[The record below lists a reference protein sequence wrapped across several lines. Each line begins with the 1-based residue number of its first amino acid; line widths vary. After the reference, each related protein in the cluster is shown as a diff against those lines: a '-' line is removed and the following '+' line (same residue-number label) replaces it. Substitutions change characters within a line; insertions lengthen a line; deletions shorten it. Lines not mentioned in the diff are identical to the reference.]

1 VSEAHSI
8 WRQATLTTT
17 PQPLDSTTS
26 RRVLVVEDDPVI
38 SHLIDHLLR
47 RRGFTVQV
55 ASDGHQADELLDT
68 LPPPAVVILDVMLPF
83 VDGFTLV
90 ERLRRTPGWASV
102 PVIMLTSKSQ
112 ESYVVR
118 AFGAGVNDYVIKPF
132 RPEELVARVRRLT
145 EH

>member
-1 VSEAHSI
+1 M
-8 WRQATLTTT
+8 TTT
-17 PQPLDSTTS
+17 SQPLDSTTS
-26 RRVLVVEDDPVI
+26 RKVLVVEDDAVI
-38 SHLIDHLLR
+38 SHLIDHVLR
-47 RRGFTVQV
+47 RRGFNVQV
-55 ASDGHQADELLDT
+55 ASDGQQADELLDT
-68 LPPPAVVILDVMLPF
+68 LPPPAIVILDVMLPF

-90 ERLRRTPGWASV
+90 ERLRRTPGWTSV

-112 ESYVVR
+112 ESNVVR

>member
-1 VSEAHSI
+1 MSA
-8 WRQATLTTT
+8 
-17 PQPLDSTTS
+17 PDSPPPRT
-26 RRVLVVEDDPVI
+26 VLVVEDDPVI

-55 ASDGHQADELLDT
+55 AADGRQADEMLGT
-68 LPPPAVVILDVMLPF
+68 LPPPAVVVLDVMLPF

-90 ERLRRTPGWASV
+90 ERLRGTQGWAHV
-102 PVIMLTSKSQ
+102 PILMLTSKSQ

-132 RPEELVARVRRLT
+132 RPEELVARVRRLA
-145 EH
+145 EI

>member
-1 VSEAHSI
+1 
-8 WRQATLTTT
+8 
-17 PQPLDSTTS
+17 
-26 RRVLVVEDDPVI
+26 VI